1 MAITSEKNVRSG
13 LLITTYLKLA
23 DLWKLTLAEQTGILG
38 LAENSGTYTSWRN
51 IPSSAIL
58 DKDKLTKLTLILAI
72 YKELQVKFPQEEAM
86 RNWLRSAIAEKPF
99 NGSTPLALLTSGEI
113 AKSVLVR
120 QYLTTPSSEKS

>member
-23 DLWKLTLAEQTGILG
+23 ELWKLTLAEQTAILG
-38 LAENSGTYTSWRN
+38 LPENSGTYTSWRN

-58 DKDKLTKLTLILAI
+58 DKEKLTRLTLVLAI
-72 YKELQVKFPQEEAM
+72 YKELQVKYQPDQIEAM
-86 RNWLRSAIAEKPF
+86 RAWLRTPLTEKPF
-99 NGSTPLALLTSGEI
+99 DGNTPLAMLVSGDL

-120 QYLTTPSSEKS
+120 QYLTTPRA